1 MARFYHGPQIDRLK
15 EGPGI
20 GLFGCARGG
29 QQAPGKSALRE
40 GRVDMQLRTTVP
52 RGSGRPAPPWER
64 LGDPWTVALWLLAG
78 AISIWGVMSLI
89 GLLLT
94 HIVDRGPAHAADL
107 NVNQWFAHHRT
118 SFWNDATAFGTG
130 LAETIT
136 VIVVTVVVA
145 AFLRWRTKR
154 WYEALILITAVVGE
168 LVIFLSVTATVPQ
181 RRPPVARLD
190 PAPATSS
197 YPSGHTGVSLCL
209 YGCIALL
216 VLWLFAGRP
225 GARILAAVLCCV
237 PVVVGMSRIYRGM
250 HYPSDVLAG
259 LLLAGLWL
267 SLVVRTL
274 RPQRPWRRRAIR
286 AGGRTIFVPPFT
298 H

>member
-1 MARFYHGPQIDRLK
+1 MCPRIA
-15 EGPGI
+15 EGRKGLELV
-20 GLFGCARGG
+20 LFGCARGG
-29 QQAPGKSALRE
+29 QQRLATRTFERIA
-40 GRVDMQLRTTVP
+40 VDMQLRTIG
-52 RGSGRPAPPWER
+52 RRRSGRLAPHWIQS
-64 LGDPWTVALWLLAG
+64 GDPWTVALWLLAG

-94 HIVDRGPAHAADL
+94 HIVDRGSAHAADL

-136 VIVVTVVVA
+136 VIVVTLVVTA
-145 AFLRWRTKR
+145 ILRWRTKR

-168 LVIFLSVTATVPQ
+168 LVIFLSVTAVVPQ
-181 RRPPVARLD
+181 RRPPVAKLD

-197 YPSGHTGVSLCL
+197 YPSGHTAASLCL
-209 YGCIALL
+209 YGCLALL

-225 GARILAAVLCCV
+225 GARILAALLCCV
-237 PVVVGMSRIYRGM
+237 PIVVGVSRIYRGM

-259 LLLAGLWL
+259 LLLGGLWL
-267 SLVVRTL
+267 SLVVSTFL
-274 RPQRPWRRRAIR
+274 PQHPWRRRAISSRGR
-286 AGGRTIFVPPFT
+286 AVSVPPST
-298 H
+298 R